1 MTEQRSTST
10 AATSVGD
17 TLTQANSTYASSLE
31 ASSMKASSAAVSQN
45 TAAAKTSKAFAPA
58 SIGNVSLGF
67 DLLGAALQPID
78 GTQLGDWVAVTD
90 ADEFALTVD
99 GTFADRLPAGTEN
112 NIVTKCY
119 AFFQDKLSA
128 AGMAPLQVKLH
139 LHKALPIGSG
149 LGSSASSIV
158 AAFYALNEQAGKPF
172 AEDTL
177 LVMMGELE
185 GQISGSVHY
194 DNVAPSYLGGLVL
207 MTGEASPVAAKLPC
221 FDNWYWLVCYSGIT
235 VSTAEARRL
244 LPKTY
249 ALSDTLDFGRQ
260 LSVFVHSLYTQNE
273 TLAAKMMTDVI
284 AEQHRKVLLP
294 RFDDAREVCM
304 QHNALAFGI
313 SGSGPTVFAVAKT
326 LDEAKAMQAWLEK
339 EYIQNSDGFS
349 HICQLGERGA
359 MLF

>member
-1 MTEQRSTST
+1 MT
-10 AATSVGD
+10 V
-17 TLTQANSTYASSLE
+17 
-31 ASSMKASSAAVSQN
+31 
-45 TAAAKTSKAFAPA
+45 KTTKAFAPA

-67 DLLGAALQPID
+67 DLMGAALQPID
-78 GTQLGDWVAVTD
+78 GTQLGDWVEVTD
-90 ADEFALTVD
+90 ADEFSLSVD
-99 GTFADRLPAGTEN
+99 GVFADKLPPGSEN

-119 AFFQDKLSA
+119 TFFQNKLRSIA
-128 AGMAPLQVKLH
+128 KSPLQVRVH

-158 AAFYALNEQAGKPF
+158 AAFYALNEHAAKPF
-172 AEDTL
+172 SQDEL

-207 MTGEASPVAAKLPC
+207 MTGEASPVAVKLPC
-221 FDNWYWLVCYSGIT
+221 FENWYWVVCYSGIT

-244 LPKTY
+244 LPANY

-260 LSVFVHSLYTQNE
+260 LSVFVHSLYTRNE

-294 RFDDAREVCM
+294 RFDDARAACIAN
-304 QHNALAFGI
+304 NALAFGI
-313 SGSGPTVFAVAKT
+313 SGSGPTVFAVAKE
-326 LDEAKAMQAWLEK
+326 LGEAKKMQTWLET
-339 EYIQNSDGFS
+339 EYIQNRDGFS
-349 HICQLGERGA
+349 HICQLCDKGTT
-359 MLF
+359 LLS